1 MTSRGLPRLAG
12 IAVAA
17 ALFGVA
23 CGGTSDSADI
33 ASAPAATVAPAPGGE
48 APDVGTRE
56 ILAFTSS
63 LVGGGQFNGA
73 ELSDKPTAFWFWSP
87 T

>member
-1 MTSRGLPRLAG
+1 VTTRRLPRLAG

-17 ALFGVA
+17 ALLGVA

-33 ASAPAATVAPAPGGE
+33 ASAPAPTAAPAPGDE
-48 APDVGTRE
+48 APDIGTPE

-63 LVGGGQFNGA
+63 LVGGGQFDGA
-73 ELSDKPTAFWFWSP
+73 ELTDKPTAFWFWSP